1 MNTSLPF
8 LLRLP
13 EVTQLARRS
22 KSQVYRDVNNGRFP
36 APVKIGLRASA
47 WRATEI
53 QAWLDN
59 LNPAQK

>member
-13 EVTQLARRS
+13 EVIQLARRS
-22 KSQVYRDVNNGRFP
+22 KSQVYRDVNSGRFP
-36 APVKIGLRASA
+36 APVKTGLRASA